1 MILNYTTKIDAFKT
15 IGEIQSMLAKRKAK
29 EVLIQ
34 YNDGLPTALMFS
46 VEIGG
51 EMFRYSLPCRWSAIH
66 KILQREVRESRYK
79 TESHA
84 INVGW
89 RVIKDWIE
97 AQLAL
102 IDTGMVDI
110 GEVFLPYQ
118 LQEGATTVYEKMK
131 QVRLIGGGTN
141 P

>member
-1 MILNYTTKIDAFKT
+1 MILNYTTKIDASKT
-15 IGEIQSMLAKRKAK
+15 VGEIQSLLAKRKAK
-29 EVLIQ
+29 EVLIR
-34 YNDGLPTALMFS
+34 YTDGLPSALMFS
-46 VEIGG
+46 IEIGG
-51 EMFRYSLPCRWSAIH
+51 ETVRYSLPCRWQAIH
-66 KILQREVRESRYK
+66 KILQREARESRHK

-84 INVGW
+84 VNVGW

-118 LQEGATTVYEKMK
+118 LIDNEITVYDRAKSAWLLMPPPE
-131 QVRLIGGGTN
+131 
-141 P
+141 